1 MKRLVLI
8 VTAVLLLALGLV
20 VFKYGDRW
28 LTERRRVADFQWKLP
43 PDKPLMLSESL
54 AVEGINV
61 ALRANE
67 QDPTNWQAVPTWKD
81 SPEILRRNAANP
93 NAAGVT
99 LSNRNSGE
107 KLYARV
113 ELDPTNHALNI
124 AISHPK

>member
-1 MKRLVLI
+1 MKRFVLI
-8 VTAVLLLALGLV
+8 ATAVLLLALGLT

-43 PDKPLMLSESL
+43 PDKLSMLSESL
-54 AVEGINV
+54 AMEGINA
-61 ALRANE
+61 ALRANA

-81 SPEILRRNAANP
+81 SPEILRRNVVDP

-107 KLYARV
+107 KLSARV
-113 ELDPTNHALNI
+113 ELDPTNHVLNI
-124 AISHPK
+124 AISRPK